1 MDLPP
6 DKGNQSFYGTG
17 RNASRLGQLRLPGKL
32 SPEKFAPVKDQAD
45 EGAGGKQFDF
55 RASALV
61 SKDVEYTRATK
72 VTKADMYSG
81 LIYERGSKLEN
92 KYVNPSMDVKLSQ
105 QSDASL
111 SSLPQI
117 KTDSYSIY
125 KSHPHKDKGGNAGQS
140 GLQQIQLNTTLQ
152 READDEQ
159 SDIECAQTHEA
170 YENNRSAFLQS
181 KRIAHTSMENSA
193 SLMIR
198 DRGRDTDVYRNF
210 DKQFNRKDAS
220 FLPKTFYAP
229 SLDEHTEMM
238 TGHTPSIR
246 TTAEMENS
254 VASPLINEDEGL
266 LLRDNF
272 SRKKTDHPLSA
283 SVDHRPVM
291 EHRVITNDLPT
302 SKVDALPSHDGLQ
315 ESDLDDSG
323 QHFESMF
330 DLGRVQKKRNHTY
343 ESKTIHFKTSYSN
356 DYSPKQDLNDRNEQ
370 LTYAGDLSAGKQT
383 YIQSYPM
390 SLPKSENSPN
400 TDVDNSNVGLG
411 NNGDQSVAS
420 KSQTYKPN
428 CSSSHPELSPPEE
441 RCSVSDLDESNKQ
454 SSNNGDDP
462 VVLQSQQCTLSYR
475 KDISGLFPLHGS
487 CADSDLDDSNG
498 GLSSNVHYKAPLDNV
513 AKAYD
518 FPNPNS
524 MLLLKND
531 RFPGIVLDGGHE
543 HLHAKC
549 GHTSLH
555 SNLRHD
561 VKQLNHK
568 LLHSDDDFAYSESY
582 KSENNEQLHNL
593 NDHTCLLDKS
603 MCTRHFEKI
612 ISASTHISESSSC
625 SDSDSNNK
633 NLNKAIRKQQT
644 ENQIDTQGSPS
655 RSYTPPGLYPVDHP
669 HGLCKG
675 SGKFINTIDQT
686 LDLEMEKEFPLI
698 TPNEGYSFDNTSHHL
713 DDDNESLSI
722 TDSECL
728 DRPGIQDDGPIF
740 KTVISDRHSD
750 ESPEGTEY
758 SRDSKVNLP
767 PRKRTQSPST
777 RPMESERKHSSRAEH
792 SHAKKN
798 ELSISPDDF
807 ASCRCKN
814 YTLKALHKLI
824 AGNYESDESGNELTC
839 LEFSNSQQ
847 IANETELNGEDAHSK
862 TASTGVAFKK
872 QQTYQKLDSTQVDS
886 LHMVKR
892 LFHTELMLRLT
903 AAWKD
908 SGELHEACQER
919 LRDNL
924 RLMES
929 EPAELTALFHE
940 LSVRLLSIHSDSD
953 SIAITFNTAEELG
966 KFTNYYSLGLV
977 SECLKIA
984 LLSDAVWL
992 MDPSEDQVTV
1002 QIDMNDESMRKMHLS
1017 LLLQEGRFHV
1027 RAWKSSAKAS
1037 GDELALA
1044 EGEVLLVERAQG
1056 TGAWWT
1062 GRAVSSTKQGLIPR
1076 SAVEPLQHF
1085 HQWFL
1090 KSNSISDCLKHKS
1103 SLSENGKMGTGSC
1116 VATTDY
1122 KAECGDELSFKQGD
1136 HIEVEGL
1143 FIPGLHWFMGKVTST
1158 ERVGFV
1164 RMSCVRPDQITD
1176 TSVLKGAF
1184 LHRSERFHRSGLDE
1198 CTAQHCYEFLSRLT
1212 GTDISTVYRIC
1223 RSALLSSSHMQKH
1236 LNPVVKS
1243 MRSCSQDT
1251 KESFEFETIL
1261 KLGLNDHVLE
1271 NTFPHEKF
1279 KDASVAE
1286 ESQLWFSVE
1295 LTKCGDD
1302 SDNENWSTNSET
1314 LIQFLLFL
1322 NTPEYRRE
1330 FAVLYREDSPF
1341 LYSLLRGHSDDT
1353 ELVRF
1358 LELAREMA
1366 KKGGMQWAQ
1375 SRTCFLLGRACSR
1388 QGKFSQAR
1396 VYYEESLSMTDGDFP
1411 DMCLM
1416 AALYTNLTS
1425 MYLKV
1430 MNKEKATAMMEKT
1443 AILLVSLPGKCI
1455 GSSSAQDILKHL
1467 LSKVIF
1473 QNDLRLEG
1481 RICFL
1486 IAESLLNLNRADE
1499 ALPYIERLQ
1508 DLTNHFQQL
1517 SNKYTSSYYF
1527 LLNRLYA
1534 TSFLRLSFGSMMR
1547 ACDCDQMTI
1556 TECIRCVELI
1566 VKSEGTIQNRQSRRT
1581 TMSPLCAP
1589 FLYKALQKP
1598 LEEEHKC
1605 LHNSVHNYAHLSL
1618 AELYLQQ
1625 HKVKDA
1631 MCHLNKVNAVRA
1643 VSSAGEAAAAFFL
1656 KLAWMYIRVD
1666 CLSVATQI
1674 LENPELGSQSAGV
1687 VHNLLGIVHAR
1698 HHNIPKAAT
1707 HFQSAL
1713 AVAES
1718 CGEETNV
1725 AICYGNLGFL
1735 AVNAKA
1741 HLFAEICFLKAVHK
1755 YFAASNRDHEE
1766 WFNQVLVKLGQNF
1779 YTRGSPS
1786 EGLQCYEMALLI
1798 ALKEND
1804 VRGQIHVTALL
1815 CQQYSSQKNDL
1826 QCIIY
1831 YEHQLN
1837 LARSS
1842 RDKRLEGDTLQILS
1856 QIYHELGKFRDYRK
1870 AVKYVKRSLAIF
1882 IDLREMERTAE
1893 AWLLAGTIYSKLGQ
1907 NEIVDLHLQMAVE
1920 VALTLGQVECALH
1933 VYEAAGDV
1941 FFNSNR
1947 EPEKAVG
1954 FYEDH
1959 ALPLARHLGDKRRE
1973 LRLCHKLSELHCQ
1986 LGNPHQV
1993 TMHSTDALQLSV
2005 ELGDGLSEKVT
2016 YHRLGL
2022 ACVQQARFQLAEHHF
2037 LRALSLCTSCR
2048 LSHDELYY
2056 CMHGCLRLG
2065 DLASD
2070 KLTTTEDAL
2079 AYYNMALLAALEL
2092 GNKQLQLRLYERLA
2106 SVYHNQVLD
2115 RVRSLHLYQQAR
2127 ALANE
2132 LNVKRINLGR
2142 KPTTSIPSKQRF

>member
-1 MDLPP
+1 MGL
-6 DKGNQSFYGTG
+6 KMF
-17 RNASRLGQLRLPGKL
+17 R
-32 SPEKFAPVKDQAD
+32 
-45 EGAGGKQFDF
+45 AGGVRQIFGGVKWSERLAACLGEVVLLIGLNCSEAIQGD
-55 RASALV
+55 LV
-61 SKDVEYTRATK
+61 VSVGDCL
-72 VTKADMYSG
+72 M
-81 LIYERGSKLEN
+81 
-92 KYVNPSMDVKLSQ
+92 
-105 QSDASL
+105 
-111 SSLPQI
+111 
-117 KTDSYSIY
+117 
-125 KSHPHKDKGGNAGQS
+125 GGCNAGWPWVYSQELYV
-140 GLQQIQLNTTLQ
+140 G
-152 READDEQ
+152 
-159 SDIECAQTHEA
+159 
-170 YENNRSAFLQS
+170 
-181 KRIAHTSMENSA
+181 
-193 SLMIR
+193 
-198 DRGRDTDVYRNF
+198 RG
-210 DKQFNRKDAS
+210 
-220 FLPKTFYAP
+220 
-229 SLDEHTEMM
+229 
-238 TGHTPSIR
+238 
-246 TTAEMENS
+246 
-254 VASPLINEDEGL
+254 
-266 LLRDNF
+266 
-272 SRKKTDHPLSA
+272 
-283 SVDHRPVM
+283 
-291 EHRVITNDLPT
+291 
-302 SKVDALPSHDGLQ
+302 
-315 ESDLDDSG
+315 
-323 QHFESMF
+323 
-330 DLGRVQKKRNHTY
+330 LGRV
-343 ESKTIHFKTSYSN
+343 S
-356 DYSPKQDLNDRNEQ
+356 
-370 LTYAGDLSAGKQT
+370 LSVKCH
-383 YIQSYPM
+383 
-390 SLPKSENSPN
+390 
-400 TDVDNSNVGLG
+400 GLG
-411 NNGDQSVAS
+411 CGCLWEVVGWADSLCKRGKDLVAS
-420 KSQTYKPN
+420 VEAQ
-428 CSSSHPELSPPEE
+428 
-441 RCSVSDLDESNKQ
+441 
-454 SSNNGDDP
+454 
-462 VVLQSQQCTLSYR
+462 
-475 KDISGLFPLHGS
+475 
-487 CADSDLDDSNG
+487 AG
-498 GLSSNVHYKAPLDNV
+498 GAPL
-513 AKAYD
+513 
-518 FPNPNS
+518 
-524 MLLLKND
+524 
-531 RFPGIVLDGGHE
+531 R
-543 HLHAKC
+543 
-549 GHTSLH
+549 
-555 SNLRHD
+555 
-561 VKQLNHK
+561 
-568 LLHSDDDFAYSESY
+568 
-582 KSENNEQLHNL
+582 
-593 NDHTCLLDKS
+593 
-603 MCTRHFEKI
+603 
-612 ISASTHISESSSC
+612 
-625 SDSDSNNK
+625 
-633 NLNKAIRKQQT
+633 
-644 ENQIDTQGSPS
+644 
-655 RSYTPPGLYPVDHP
+655 YTF
-669 HGLCKG
+669 C
-675 SGKFINTIDQT
+675 
-686 LDLEMEKEFPLI
+686 
-698 TPNEGYSFDNTSHHL
+698 
-713 DDDNESLSI
+713 
-722 TDSECL
+722 
-728 DRPGIQDDGPIF
+728 
-740 KTVISDRHSD
+740 
-750 ESPEGTEY
+750 
-758 SRDSKVNLP
+758 
-767 PRKRTQSPST
+767 
-777 RPMESERKHSSRAEH
+777 
-792 SHAKKN
+792 
-798 ELSISPDDF
+798 
-807 ASCRCKN
+807 
-814 YTLKALHKLI
+814 
-824 AGNYESDESGNELTC
+824 
-839 LEFSNSQQ
+839 
-847 IANETELNGEDAHSK
+847 
-862 TASTGVAFKK
+862 
-872 QQTYQKLDSTQVDS
+872 
-886 LHMVKR
+886 
-892 LFHTELMLRLT
+892 ELMLRLT
-903 AAWKD
+903 AAWKN

-992 MDPSEDQVTV
+992 MDPCEDQVTV

-1037 GDELALA
+1037 GEELALA

-1103 SLSENGKMGTGSC
+1103 SLSENGKIGMGSC

-1164 RMSCVRPDQITD
+1164 RMSCIRPDQITD
-1176 TSVLKGAF
+1176 TKGAF

-1198 CTAQHCYEFLSRLT
+1198 CTARHCYEFLSRLT
-1212 GTDISTVYRIC
+1212 GTDISTVYRIY
-1223 RSALLSSSHMQKH
+1223 RESHSDVETD
-1236 LNPVVKS
+1236 LNKPDPVVKS

-1279 KDASVAE
+1279 KDANVAE
-1286 ESQLWFSVE
+1286 EPQLWFSVE

-1302 SDNENWSTNSET
+1302 SDNENWSTNSES

-1341 LYSLLRGHSDDT
+1341 LYSLLRGHTDDT

-1375 SRTCFLLGRACSR
+1375 SRACFLLGRACSR

-1411 DMCLM
+1411 DMFLM

-1443 AILLVSLPGKCI
+1443 AILLVCLPGKCT

-1517 SNKYTSSYYF
+1517 SNKHTSSYYF

-1566 VKSEGTIQNRQSRRT
+1566 VKSEGTIKNRQARRT

-1598 LEEEHKC
+1598 LEEEHKY

-1625 HKVKDA
+1625 HQVNDA
-1631 MCHLNKVNAVRA
+1631 VCHLNKVNAVRV
-1643 VSSAGEAAAAFFL
+1643 VSSAGEAAAAFLL

-1666 CLSVATQI
+1666 CLPVATQI
-1674 LENPELGSQSAGV
+1674 LENPELGSHSAGV
-1687 VHNLLGIVHAR
+1687 IHNLLGIVHAR

-1713 AVAES
+1713 ALAES

-1766 WFNQVLVKLGQNF
+1766 WFNHVLVKLGQNF
-1779 YTRGSPS
+1779 YTRGNPS
-1786 EGLQCYEMALLI
+1786 EGLQCYEIALLI

-1804 VRGQIHVTALL
+1804 VRGQMHVTALL
-1815 CQQYSSQKNDL
+1815 CQHYSSQKNDL

-1842 RDKRLEGDTLQILS
+1842 RDKRLEGDMLQILS
-1856 QIYHELGKFRDYRK
+1856 QIYHGLGKYRDYRK

-1941 FFNSNR
+1941 FFNSKR
-1947 EPEKAVG
+1947 EPEKAIV

-2005 ELGDGLSEKVT
+2005 QLGDGLSEKVT

-2037 LRALSLCTSCR
+2037 LRALSLSTSCR

-2070 KLTTTEDAL
+2070 KLRTTEDAL

-2132 LNVKRINLGR
+2132 LNVKRINLSR
-2142 KPTTSIPSKQRF
+2142 KPTTSMPSKQRF